1 MQRSRAWIACS
12 ALLVQVLIPAACSKP
27 ADQAAKPA
35 ETPASEAL
43 SAEMAPPMVRQK
55 WTGDLE
61 EMVKRRVIRAGVVYS
76 RTHYF
81 IDQGTQRG
89 IAYESLKLFEDELN
103 AKYKTGNLKIH
114 VVFLPMS
121 RDELLP
127 ALADGRVDLVA
138 AMLTVTPE
146 RQQLVDFSNP
156 TRTNVNEIVVTGPG
170 APAIA
175 KADDLSGREVFI
187 RKSSSYY
194 QSLLSLNDQ
203 LAKAHKKPVV
213 LKLAPETLEDD
224 DLLEMVNAGL
234 VKTIIVD
241 DYMAEF
247 WKQVFPDI
255 VLHEDAALRTGGNI
269 AVALRKGSPQL
280 MAATNDWIQRNGPK
294 TMFGNMISSRYL
306 ASTKHVKNATAQ
318 ADMARFKSL
327 VASFQKYGAEYKLDW
342 LLMAA
347 QGYQE
352 SGLNQKAKS
361 SVGAIGVMQ
370 VLPSTAA
377 DLKVGDISQTDA
389 NIHAGVKYI
398 RFMIDQYYKDE
409 PMDDLNKGLF
419 AFASYNAGP
428 GRIRQL
434 RKEAEQRGLNPNLW
448 FNNVE
453 QVVSDKIG
461 RETVTYV
468 SNIYKYYVAYSL
480 ASQVAQRKKTAPHVP

>member
-1 MQRSRAWIACS
+1 MFAG
-12 ALLVQVLIPAACSKP
+12 CSKP
-27 ADQAAKPA
+27 TDQAA
-35 ETPASEAL
+35 TPADSVARDIVPDITGPAIRE
-43 SAEMAPPMVRQK
+43 K
-55 WTGDLE
+55 WTGDLDG
-61 EMVKRRVIRAGVVYS
+61 MVKRRVIRAGVTYS

-121 RDELLP
+121 RDQLLP
-127 ALADGRVDLVA
+127 ALADGRVDIVA

-146 RQQLVDFSNP
+146 RQQLIDFTDP
-156 TRTNVNEIVVTGPG
+156 TRANVSEIVVTGPG
-170 APAIA
+170 AESITKP
-175 KADDLSGREVFI
+175 DDLSGREVFV

-194 QSLLSLNDQ
+194 QSLLALNDQ

-213 LKLAPETLEDD
+213 LKPAPETLEDD
-224 DLLEMVNAGL
+224 DLLEMANAGL
-234 VKTIIVD
+234 VKNVVVD

-247 WKQVFPDI
+247 WKQVLPDI
-255 VLHEDAALRTGGNI
+255 VLHKDVALRTGGNI
-269 AVALRKGSPQL
+269 AVAVRKGSPQL
-280 MAATNDWIQRNGPK
+280 TAAVNDWIKRNGPRS
-294 TMFGNMISSRYL
+294 MFGNMISSRYL
-306 ASTKHVKNATAQ
+306 ASTKFVKNATAQ

-352 SGLNQKAKS
+352 SGLKQDAKS
-361 SVGAIGVMQ
+361 SVGAVGVMQ
-370 VLPSTAA
+370 VLPSTAK

-398 RFMIDQYYKDE
+398 RFMIDQYFKDE

-434 RKEAEQRGLNPNLW
+434 RKETEQRGLNPNVW

-468 SNIYKYYVAYSL
+468 SNIYKYYIAYDL
-480 ASQVAQRKKTAPHVP
+480 ARQVMERKKSTSHVP